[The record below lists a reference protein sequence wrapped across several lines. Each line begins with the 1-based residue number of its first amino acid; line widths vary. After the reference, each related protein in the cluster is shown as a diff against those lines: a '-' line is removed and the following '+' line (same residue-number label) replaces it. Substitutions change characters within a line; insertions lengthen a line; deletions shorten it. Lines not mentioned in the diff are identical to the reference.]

1 MTWYLQYQRA
11 EDIIAEH
18 QRIADEIRR
27 ARLAAESDESIP
39 TGSGPSPIRR
49 VVGGAVLAAGSAT
62 IRVGRAV
69 ARAGRALGDAE
80 ATPNS

>member
-11 EDIIAEH
+11 EDIVAEH

-27 ARLAAESDESIP
+27 ARLAAESDESIS
-39 TGSGPSPIRR
+39 TGSGRSPIRR
-49 VVGGAVLAAGSAT
+49 VVGGFVIAVGRAT
-62 IRVGRAV
+62 IGLGRAV
-69 ARAGRALGDAE
+69 ARAGRALDGVK